1 MRVIGTTACLKSG
14 LRSSSPSTA
23 LNTEMAG
30 VISASQK
37 KNAVPASASPMH
49 TLPQVLPGISR
60 RCASANSARIPPSPS
75 LSARMMI
82 VTYLRVTEIA
92 SAQKISDSTPSTE
105 AASNLPAAFTASCM
119 VYRGLV
125 PMSP

>member
-1 MRVIGTTACLKSG
+1 
-14 LRSSSPSTA
+14 
-23 LNTEMAG
+23 MAG

-37 KNAVPASASPMH
+37 KNAVPPSASPTH

-82 VTYLRVTEIA
+82 VTYLRETEIA
-92 SAQKISDSTPSTE
+92 SAQKISDSTPSTA
-105 AASNLPAAFTASCM
+105 AASKVPASPTACCRA
-119 VYRGLV
+119 YNGLV
-125 PMSP
+125 PISP

>member
-1 MRVIGTTACLKSG
+1 MTPSVIGITACLKEG
-14 LRSSSPSTA
+14 LRSSRPSTA

-37 KNAVPASASPMH
+37 KNAVPASASPTA
-49 TLPQVLPGISR
+49 TLAQVLPVISR

-82 VTYLRVTEIA
+82 VRYFRVTEIA
-92 SAQKISDSTPSTE
+92 RLQKISDSTPST
-105 AASNLPAAFTASCM
+105 AWRSKPAAPTASCM
-119 VYRGLV
+119 V
-125 PMSP
+125 